1 MAELGALYASAL
13 FKLAAEGGA
22 IDDVYAQS
30 LFVRDVLKDADCR
43 RILVHPHISNASK
56 REFFGKIFEGRVRS
70 DLFSLLLLVIDKNR
84 ETFFLPAVKALINL
98 IERHN
103 RIAQAHVTSAS
114 ELSGQQ
120 VLELKKILSD
130 KLDKRV
136 DVFVKVDPSVI
147 GGPFINVDGYYID
160 RTIKTKLHDMAAS
173 MKVGC
178 GA

>member
-1 MAELGALYASAL
+1 MAELSALYASAL

-22 IDDVYAQS
+22 IDDVYKQA
-30 LFVRDVLKDADCR
+30 LLVRDILQDADCR
-43 RILVHPHISNASK
+43 RILVHPHIANAAK
-56 REFFGKIFEGRVRS
+56 RDFFGKIFEGRVRS

-84 ETFFLPAVKALINL
+84 ETFFFPAVKALIGL

-103 RIAQAHVTSAS
+103 RIASAHVLSAA
-114 ELSGQQ
+114 ELSGEQ
-120 VLELKKILSD
+120 VQELKKILSY

-136 DVFVKVDPSVI
+136 DVFVKVDPSII